1 MFERGSR
8 YERVP
13 QAVYTGPDGRGIAY
27 VLLRPTPELRISVA
41 HTVVEGDRLDL
52 LAARYLGDPEQFW
65 RICDAN
71 DALRPDDLTATAR
84 TRIAIPLGG
93 V

>member
-13 QAVYTGPDGRGIAY
+13 QAVYTAPDGRGIAY
-27 VLLRPTPELRISVA
+27 VLLRLTPETRITAA
-41 HTVVEGDRLDL
+41 HAVVEGDRLDV
-52 LAARYLGDPEQFW
+52 LAGRYFGDPEQFW
-65 RICDAN
+65 RIADAN
-71 DALRPDDLTATAR
+71 VALRPDDLTAVPR
-84 TRIAIPLGG
+84 SRIMIPLGG